1 MLKKRRLS
9 SSRDWDM
16 TLPDER
22 YRAVQ
27 QAERLLR
34 ELCDPKRTPRIP
46 AAIRD
51 RARGALRHYP
61 GYWDID
67 RAAAACPEVFQQRME
82 DLHRFVAA
90 GQQQRLTQWD
100 PEVNQPH
107 PTKD

>member
-1 MLKKRRLS
+1 
-9 SSRDWDM
+9 M

-61 GYWDID
+61 STWDML
-67 RAAAACPEVFQQRME
+67 RTAEACPDIFQERME

-90 GQQQRLTQWD
+90 GQQQRRAAEWD
-100 PEVNQPH
+100 PEVSQPH